1 MKKKLVLVI
10 SCVFIFALLALVL
23 IFMSIDKPILNYTEE
38 EIKFK
43 DEYENNNGIE
53 LAENYI
59 LKTINIES
67 DNNVKYVNDDQ
78 ILSLLSSGTN
88 VIYFGWSDCNWCR
101 TVVPVLVS
109 TLKEN
114 DVDTLYYYNF
124 KNLRTA
130 YENDNDDKKTKIYE
144 EILNIIGDDIS
155 SVFDENSL
163 KNGEKKILAP
173 TVVFV
178 KDGEY
183 VGLHVKSVDSQLN
196 STDDLNKEQ
205 INELKD
211 IYQTLINQI
220 NSNICSN
227 DEGC

>member
-220 NSNICSN
+220 NSNVCSN